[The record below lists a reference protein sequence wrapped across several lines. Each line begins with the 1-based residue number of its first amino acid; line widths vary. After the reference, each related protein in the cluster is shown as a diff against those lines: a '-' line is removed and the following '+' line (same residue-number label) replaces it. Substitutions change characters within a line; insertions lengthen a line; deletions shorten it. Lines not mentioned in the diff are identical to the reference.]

1 MANYNKI
8 ILVGNL
14 TRDPEIRYTAG
25 GTAVATLGL
34 AVNRRYRQGE
44 ETKDEVLF
52 VDVVV
57 FGKQAENV
65 SEYLQKG
72 RPVLVDGRLSYRKW
86 ETADGQS
93 RSKHEVVANTIQF
106 LGQGSGQGQGRV
118 AADEKHAATEDA
130 SPVNEDEI
138 PF

>member
-14 TRDPEIRYTAG
+14 TRDPELRYTAG
-25 GTAVATLGL
+25 GTAVASFGI
-34 AVNRRYRQGE
+34 ASNRRYRQGD
-44 ETKDEVLF
+44 ETKEEVLF
-52 VDVVV
+52 IDVVV

-86 ETADGQS
+86 ETENGQT

-106 LGQGSGQGQGRV
+106 LGTTANKRGGGEAPSNQ
-118 AADEKHAATEDA
+118 EEPPTIT
-130 SPVNEDEI
+130 EDEI